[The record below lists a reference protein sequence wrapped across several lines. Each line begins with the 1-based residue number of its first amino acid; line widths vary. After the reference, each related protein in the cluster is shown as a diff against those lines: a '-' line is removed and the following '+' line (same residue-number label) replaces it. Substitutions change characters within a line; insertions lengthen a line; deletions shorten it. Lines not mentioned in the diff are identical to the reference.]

1 MHIKKGLNMKKISIV
16 VPCFNEEEVIEMF
29 YKELMK
35 TIGQVLSKYC
45 YEIVFVDDGSKD
57 KTLEKLKSL
66 RKKDESVKIISF
78 SRNFGKESAIYAGL
92 SNSTGELVV
101 LMDSDLQHPPKT
113 ILEMLEEINNGYD
126 VVATKRINRKRRT
139 SIKKSIFK
147 IIL

>member
-1 MHIKKGLNMKKISIV
+1 MKKISIV

-35 TIGQVLSKYC
+35 VINQLKDKYS
-45 YEIVFVDDGSKD
+45 YEIVFIDDGSKD
-57 KTLEKLKSL
+57 NTLKILKDL
-66 RKKDESVKIISF
+66 RKENENIKIISF

-139 SIKKSIFK
+139 NSKKHVFK
-147 IIL
+147 FIL